1 MVAEAGAITNI
12 FVLLLENRSFDHM
25 LGFSGITGTDAVTGG
40 ATNVEGLS
48 GEERNSHRGAWHYV
62 RSPFQEPIPV
72 DPAHEF
78 LDVLEQLCGTQAVY
92 APGKNYPRV
101 KNSGFVS
108 DYAHSHTKDEGNA
121 TRNFGQI
128 MHGFTAEQL
137 PVLNDLARNFAVCDG
152 WHASL
157 PGPTFP
163 NRLFAMGASS
173 AGLDHSPATAELLT
187 WETFDGFEFPHD
199 SIFDAV
205 KTKFGNDGWRIY
217 AGSGF
222 PLVSALKGINL
233 ADIRG
238 VDHLANDLKVGPYPY
253 RFTWIEPDYGDV
265 VFGTFRGGTSQH
277 AMDNVAGGEKL
288 IKQVYEA
295 IRNSP
300 LWESSLLIVT
310 WDEHGGFYDHVLP
323 GKAVAPIARPSPKY
337 NKYGFTFRQLGV
349 RVPAVV
355 VSPRIVRGVIDHRS
369 YDHSSIPKTIEM
381 AFGLESLTQRDAVA
395 NSAGALLTLPAARND
410 TPETLPSPAPTGE
423 LASPTPKLGDN
434 SGEESVDN
442 GNLPLFLHVAM
453 RHELA
458 ISHPDQKQAILG
470 RVQAIKTRA
479 QAAQYISEIKA
490 RIGP

>member
-1 MVAEAGAITNI
+1 MAIAAGEITNI

-25 LGFSGITGTDAVTGG
+25 LGFSGIEGSDAVTG
-40 ATNVEGLS
+40 APTKVVGLT
-48 GEERNSHRGAWHYV
+48 GDERNSHRGAWHYV

-121 TRNFGQI
+121 TRNYGQI
-128 MHGFTAEQL
+128 MNGFTAEQL
-137 PVLNDLARNFAVCDG
+137 PVLTALARNFAVCDG

-187 WETFDGFEFPHD
+187 WETFDGFVFPHG
-199 SIFDAV
+199 SIFDVLKEKNGDDA
-205 KTKFGNDGWRIY
+205 WRIY
-217 AGSGF
+217 AGSRF
-222 PLVSALKGINL
+222 PLVSALKGISL

-238 VDHLANDLKVGPYPY
+238 VDHLANDLKTSPYPY
-253 RFTWIEPDYGDV
+253 RFTWIEPDYGDM

-310 WDEHGGFYDHVLP
+310 WDEHGGFYDHVAP
-323 GKAVAPIARPSPKY
+323 GTAAAPADTRVGSKY

-355 VSPRIVRGVIDHRS
+355 VSPRIVRGTIDHRL
-369 YDHSSIPKTIEM
+369 YDHSSIPKTIEQT
-381 AFGLESLTQRDAVA
+381 FGFNSLTQRDAA
-395 NSAGALLTLPAARND
+395 TNSAGALLTLPAPRND
-410 TPETLPSPAPTGE
+410 TPETLPSPAPTRE
-423 LASPTPKLGDN
+423 LLPPSPQ

-479 QAAQYISEIKA
+479 QAAQYIGEITS
-490 RIGP
+490 RLR

>member
-1 MVAEAGAITNI
+1 MAVVAGEITNI

-25 LGFSGITGTDAVTGG
+25 LGFSSITGTDAVTGG
-40 ATNVEGLS
+40 ATKVEGLS

-62 RSPFQEPIPV
+62 RSPFHEPIPV

-92 APGKNYPRV
+92 APGKNYP
-101 KNSGFVS
+101 KINNSGFVS
-108 DYAHSHTKDEGNA
+108 DYAHSHSKDEGNA
-121 TRNFGQI
+121 TRNYGQI

-137 PVLNDLARNFAVCDG
+137 PVLNALARNFAVCDG

-187 WETFDGFEFPHD
+187 WETFDGFVFPHG
-199 SIFDAV
+199 SIFDAL
-205 KTKFGNDGWRIY
+205 KDQYGEEAWRIY
-217 AGSGF
+217 AGSRF
-222 PLVSALKGINL
+222 PLVSALKGISL
-233 ADIRG
+233 TDIRG
-238 VDHLANDLKVGPYPY
+238 VDHLANDLRAGAYPY
-253 RFTWIEPDYGDV
+253 RFTWIEPDYGDM

-310 WDEHGGFYDHVLP
+310 WDEHGGFYDHVAP
-323 GKAVAPIARPSPKY
+323 GTVAAPADTRVGSKY

-355 VSPRIVRGVIDHRS
+355 VSPRIARGTIDHRL

-381 AFGLESLTQRDAVA
+381 AFGLKSLTQRDAAA

-410 TPETLPSPAPTGE
+410 TQETLPQPAPTGE
-423 LASPTPKLGDN
+423 LVPPPTQ
-434 SGEESVDN
+434 SGEESVDS

-479 QAAQYISEIKA
+479 QAAQYIGEIA
-490 RIGP
+490 SRIR

>member
-1 MVAEAGAITNI
+1 MAIVAGEITNI

-25 LGFSGITGTDAVTGG
+25 LGFTGITGTDAVTGG
-40 ATNVEGLS
+40 ATKVEGLS

-92 APGKNYPRV
+92 APGKNYPKI

-108 DYAHSHTKDEGNA
+108 DYAHSHTKHEGNA
-121 TRNFGQI
+121 TRDFGQI

-137 PVLNDLARNFAVCDG
+137 PVLNALARNFAVCDG

-173 AGLDHSPATAELLT
+173 AGLDHSPATADLLT
-187 WETFDGFEFPHD
+187 WETFDGFVFPHG
-199 SIFDAV
+199 SIFDAL
-205 KTKFGNDGWRIY
+205 KGQYGEECWRIY
-217 AGSGF
+217 AGSRF

-233 ADIRG
+233 TDIRG
-238 VDHLANDLKVGPYPY
+238 VDHLADDLRAGAYPY
-253 RFTWIEPDYGDV
+253 RFTWIEPDYGDM

-310 WDEHGGFYDHVLP
+310 WDEHGGFYDHVAP
-323 GKAVAPIARPSPKY
+323 GTVSAPADTRVGSKY

-355 VSPRIVRGVIDHRS
+355 VSPRIARGTIDHRL

-381 AFGLESLTQRDAVA
+381 AFGLKSLTQRDAAA

-410 TPETLPSPAPTGE
+410 TPETLPQPAPTGE
-423 LASPTPKLGDN
+423 LVLTPTQ
-434 SGEESVDN
+434 SGEESVDS

-479 QAAQYISEIKA
+479 QAAQYMAEIKERTA
-490 RIGP
+490 